1 MLAFNHR
8 RPLVAHMINKF
19 WKNTA
24 KAPIRKQFHPYIPSE
39 VAVNEEVTWRI
50 QAFIAESASWLLKG
64 EVVMLK

>member
-8 RPLVAHMINKF
+8 RPLVVHMINKF

-39 VAVNEEVTWRI
+39 VAVNEEVT
-50 QAFIAESASWLLKG
+50 
-64 EVVMLK
+64 